1 MPGENSRLTRAAA
14 SESTL
19 GLFSQGSA
27 SPPAQE
33 PLAPGAWLLRAFA
46 APQAEALV
54 AALEEVTRRS
64 PFRFMTTPGGYRMSV
79 AMTNCGAAGWIT
91 DRTGYRYDALDPA
104 TAAHWPAMPNVF
116 REVATAAA
124 AAAGFGSFAPDA
136 CLINRYE
143 PGARLSLHQD
153 KDEHDLDSPIVSI
166 SLGLPAVFLFGGHR
180 RSDRPRRVP
189 LAHGDVAV
197 WGGPARLRFHGV
209 LPLGEGHHPV
219 LGAHRVNL
227 SLRKAR

>member
-1 MPGENSRLTRAAA
+1 
-14 SESTL
+14 
-19 GLFSQGSA
+19 
-27 SPPAQE
+27 
-33 PLAPGAWLLRAFA
+33 LAPGAWLLRAFA
-46 APQAEALV
+46 APRAEALI

-79 AMTNCGAAGWIT
+79 AMTNCGAAGWIS

-104 TAAHWPAMPNVF
+104 TAAHWPPMPKVF

-153 KDEHDLDSPIVSI
+153 KDELDLDSPIVSI

-180 RSDRPRRVP
+180 RSDRPRRLP
-189 LAHGDVAV
+189 LAHGDVVV

-209 LPLGEGHHPV
+209 MQVRDGHHQL
-219 LGAHRVNL
+219 LGAQRVNL
-227 SLRKAR
+227 SLRKAC